1 MIPINHF
8 SWSDS
13 LPCHS
18 ASAHC
23 HYTAIGLIALK
34 RETQKYCLWL
44 LKKRLVNSYFQ
55 IRFSFS
61 FGRWLLTISSLLW
74 WLLWRP
80 PSHHRH
86 GGGSRASCSQ
96 RHTETCSQ
104 VEPRARTAPCRPLL
118 CIFKKA
124 FFDIWTTGCISL
136 YCLTDA
142 DVGPLR
148 LCFCSVSGTLEFS
161 RLLLSSGPLD
171 SWILDAAQYQQL
183 YKMII
188 SLIFMEQFFSCHSL
202 SLE

>member
-1 MIPINHF
+1 MYVCSDKDTIRDDMPLSLCKHLVFSNGILDMLDIWNHPLAIRRIRQQKHAPWWSSKHGLRHAGPYCVF
-8 SWSDS
+8 S
-13 LPCHS
+13 
-18 ASAHC
+18 
-23 HYTAIGLIALK
+23 
-34 RETQKYCLWL
+34 
-44 LKKRLVNSYFQ
+44 
-55 IRFSFS
+55 
-61 FGRWLLTISSLLW
+61 
-74 WLLWRP
+74 
-80 PSHHRH
+80 
-86 GGGSRASCSQ
+86 
-96 RHTETCSQ
+96 
-104 VEPRARTAPCRPLL
+104 
-118 CIFKKA
+118 KKA
-124 FFDIWTTGCISL
+124 AFDIWTTGCISL

>member
-1 MIPINHF
+1 MTF
-8 SWSDS
+8 SQLRTTHDCTLFQKS
-13 LPCHS
+13 LM
-18 ASAHC
+18 
-23 HYTAIGLIALK
+23 TL
-34 RETQKYCLWL
+34 KYCHE
-44 LKKRLVNSYFQ
+44 KSYNCTVDTH
-55 IRFSFS
+55 IHRNMLP
-61 FGRWLLTISSLLW
+61 GGA
-74 WLLWRP
+74 
-80 PSHHRH
+80 PSTD
-86 GGGSRASCSQ
+86 CSM
-96 RHTETCSQ
+96 
-104 VEPRARTAPCRPLL
+104 PAPIVYFP
-118 CIFKKA
+118 KN
-124 FFDIWTTGCISL
+124 IWTTGCISL

>member
-1 MIPINHF
+1 MAAHHFIIIMMITMAASISPSSWWWESCFLLTARHNRNMLSGGAPSTDCPMPAPI
-8 SWSDS
+8 
-13 LPCHS
+13 
-18 ASAHC
+18 
-23 HYTAIGLIALK
+23 
-34 RETQKYCLWL
+34 
-44 LKKRLVNSYFQ
+44 VYFQ
-55 IRFSFS
+55 
-61 FGRWLLTISSLLW
+61 
-74 WLLWRP
+74 
-80 PSHHRH
+80 
-86 GGGSRASCSQ
+86 
-96 RHTETCSQ
+96 
-104 VEPRARTAPCRPLL
+104 
-118 CIFKKA
+118 KA

>member
-1 MIPINHF
+1 MAAHHFIIIMMITMAASISPS
-8 SWSDS
+8 SWWWES
-13 LPCHS
+13 C
-18 ASAHC
+18 
-23 HYTAIGLIALK
+23 
-34 RETQKYCLWL
+34 
-44 LKKRLVNSYFQ
+44 F
-55 IRFSFS
+55 
-61 FGRWLLTISSLLW
+61 LLTAPQQKHAPWWSSKHGLLHAGPYCVFSKNAI
-74 WLLWRP
+74 L
-80 PSHHRH
+80 
-86 GGGSRASCSQ
+86 
-96 RHTETCSQ
+96 
-104 VEPRARTAPCRPLL
+104 
-118 CIFKKA
+118 
-124 FFDIWTTGCISL
+124 DIWTTGCISL